1 MTPTAHG
8 LERRQG
14 ADFETALMRPT
25 TFRTLGRSYTL
36 ALIVIF
42 CTACS
47 RAPSD
52 NPEGERR
59 GNPGV
64 HDALKAKN
72 PGYSGQGQFEPR
84 AGGVAASLRESGISD
99 LSPLKEMPLRELDLQ
114 NNPVTDLSPL
124 QGLPLEALYL
134 EGTQVSDLQPLK
146 GMSLRVLYLSGT
158 KVRDLSPLRGVPL
171 RELNLLGTQVADL
184 GPLYGAPLEI
194 AWLNDTPVRDLTPLE
209 ASPLVSLTIQ
219 GTRVEDLSPIRKLK
233 TLQRLHLAETPVSD
247 LTPLE
252 GMELVRLI
260 FSPGRIRKGIGVAR
274 KMSSIREIGTNL
286 EGRLSPAVF
295 WEMYDKGEFK

>member
-1 MTPTAHG
+1 
-8 LERRQG
+8 
-14 ADFETALMRPT
+14 MRPT
-25 TFRTLGRSYTL
+25 TFTL
-36 ALIVIF
+36 ALIVI
-42 CTACS
+42 CAACS

-72 PGYSGQGQFEPR
+72 PGYNGQGQFEPR
-84 AGGVAASLRESGISD
+84 AVGVAASLRESGISD

-134 EGTQVSDLQPLK
+134 EGTQVSDLRPLK

-158 KVRDLSPLRGVPL
+158 KVSDLSPLRGVPL
-171 RELNLLGTQVADL
+171 RELNLLGTPVTDL

-209 ASPLVSLTIQ
+209 ASPLVSL
-219 GTRVEDLSPIRKLK
+219 
-233 TLQRLHLAETPVSD
+233 TPVSD

-274 KMSSIREIGTNL
+274 KMSSIREIGTDL